1 MLARFLATYPGY
13 TAEMALQMP
22 WRRFMALVR
31 SIPVVVAEQQLRML
45 QTMVVAVNP
54 GEKGEA
60 YYGLVEELQ
69 HVAVGGAVAGA
80 AGGAVAGASG
90 GERVEG
96 SRSKVEGAEA
106 LRPGVNAAVRY
117 EAEEGS
123 IAAEMARQAA
133 AWEEMVRSRQSSVV
147 SSQTEDG
154 RQKAGTTGRM
164 E

>member
-13 TAEMALQMP
+13 TAETALQMP

-69 HVAVGGAVAGA
+69 QVAVGGAVAGA
-80 AGGAVAGASG
+80 AG

-133 AWEEMVRSRQSSVV
+133 AWEEMVRSRQSSGV

-154 RQKAGTTGRM
+154 RQKTGTTGRM

>member
-1 MLARFLATYPGY
+1 MMLARFLATYPGY
-13 TAEMALQMP
+13 TAEAALQMP

-31 SIPVVVAEQQLRML
+31 AIPAVVAEQQLRL
-45 QTMVVAVNP
+45 LETMAVAANP
-54 GEKGEA
+54 GEKGEQYSA
-60 YYGLVEELQ
+60 LTERLLGVMG
-69 HVAVGGAVAGA
+69 H
-80 AGGAVAGASG
+80 
-90 GERVEG
+90 ERVEG
-96 SRSKVEGAEA
+96 SRSKVEGDEA

-154 RQKAGTTGRM
+154 RQKTGTTGRM

>member
-13 TAEMALQMP
+13 TAETALQMP

-60 YYGLVEELQ
+60 YYGLVDELQ
-69 HVAVGGAVAGA
+69 HVAGGN
-80 AGGAVAGASG
+80 
-90 GERVEG
+90 ERVEG

-154 RQKAGTTGRM
+154 RQKTGTTGRM